1 MSAPVKPWFHFEGR
15 GGHRMLDQQ
24 MQGLA
29 LLMRNVKNAT
39 VLDVGCAEG
48 LITIEMAKSGAAA
61 LHGVEIRRQ
70 AVLEANNLRGD
81 LPITFEVGDLNV
93 WTPTHHY
100 DVLVMLAILHKL
112 KEPKRVLHN
121 LLFKASPDLIVL
133 RLPPHS
139 ENPCV
144 LDARSGGKK
153 VDLWPTIN
161 KAGFRTLHV
170 TAGHLNEWIGYYRR
184 VE

>member
-15 GGHRMLDQQ
+15 GGHRTLDQQ
-24 MQGLA
+24 MQGLS
-29 LLMRNVKNAT
+29 LLMRSVKNAT

-48 LITIEMAKSGAAA
+48 LITIEMAKCGATA
-61 LHGVEIRRQ
+61 LHGVEIRHP
-70 AVLEANNLRGD
+70 AVEDANLSRGD
-81 LPITFEVGDLNV
+81 LPITFEVGDLNA
-93 WTPTHHY
+93 WAPQRHY

-112 KEPKRVLHN
+112 KDPKAVLRR
-121 LLFKASPDLIVL
+121 LLLCASPDLIVL